1 MRKTILALGIASLL
15 SACVNMPDYTLP
27 NTDIPATTAS
37 AAVDA
42 QWWHTFADPT
52 LDQLIAAAVANNQN
66 LAMATAKLAEARA
79 VLGIASAEQL
89 PRVDLGGG
97 AARQRTSQEGT
108 GKPSQTYDYY
118 KLAGSVSWELDLW
131 GRVRNTAAA
140 AQQSLL
146 ANQYNRD
153 AVQLALQA
161 DVAQTYFNL
170 RTLDRQLAI
179 TDATIQSRQEAL
191 DLRQKRFKGGM
202 TSELDVRQAE
212 VELAAA
218 QASRP
223 ALVKA
228 IAKAE
233 GALAVLTGAS
243 PRQLVEQNIARG
255 TAMGQFSA
263 PAPLPAALDSDLL
276 LRRPDIAQAE
286 SVLLGSR
293 ASIQAA
299 RAAYYPRI
307 SLTGLLGL
315 ESMELS
321 NLFQGS
327 AKAWS
332 FAGNLAMP
340 LFDNGLT
347 AAQVDQAKARE
358 QQAAAAYQ
366 LAVQNAFSET
376 RAAIVAD
383 QVALDKLKAEQQQ
396 VTALERQLKLAT
408 LRYDNGFSSYLEVL
422 DAQRSLFTSQLNYTQ
437 AQSDLLISRV
447 QLYKAL
453 GGGWQKPSKS

>member
-1 MRKTILALGIASLL
+1 
-15 SACVNMPDYTLP
+15 
-27 NTDIPATTAS
+27 
-37 AAVDA
+37 
-42 QWWHTFADPT
+42 
-52 LDQLIAAAVANNQN
+52 
-66 LAMATAKLAEARA
+66 
-79 VLGIASAEQL
+79 
-89 PRVDLGGG
+89 
-97 AARQRTSQEGT
+97 
-108 GKPSQTYDYY
+108 
-118 KLAGSVSWELDLW
+118 
-131 GRVRNTAAA
+131 
-140 AQQSLL
+140 
-146 ANQYNRD
+146 
-153 AVQLALQA
+153 
-161 DVAQTYFNL
+161 
-170 RTLDRQLAI
+170 
-179 TDATIQSRQEAL
+179 
-191 DLRQKRFKGGM
+191 
-202 TSELDVRQAE
+202 
-212 VELAAA
+212 
-218 QASRP
+218 
-223 ALVKA
+223 
-228 IAKAE
+228 
-233 GALAVLTGAS
+233 
-243 PRQLVEQNIARG
+243 
-255 TAMGQFSA
+255 
-263 PAPLPAALDSDLL
+263 
-276 LRRPDIAQAE
+276 
-286 SVLLGSR
+286 
-293 ASIQAA
+293 
-299 RAAYYPRI
+299 
-307 SLTGLLGL
+307 
-315 ESMELS
+315 MELS